1 MRKEI
6 KYENKP
12 MLIGYDQYM
21 SRNTLD
27 WDFYMVNNEDD
38 FKKAMTSILV
48 LMYKHYWDSDKNLV
62 PSTEE
67 EIRRSLLDGLTES
80 DRIIL
85 DIGENTP
92 DDLNDD
98 MRNQYN
104 KIKNNLEEKIK
115 NKVKSEE
122 EYFFI
127 LQTITRVIE
136 ALDDGWH
143 IVDENGDHL
152 ATRILNEMDSDD
164 QIHILPLMDPSVS
177 YALSQL

>member
-1 MRKEI
+1 
-6 KYENKP
+6 

-27 WDFYMVNNEDD
+27 WDFYVVNNEDD

-48 LMYKHYWDSDKNLV
+48 FMYKHYWDNDKDFV

-67 EIRRSLLDGLTES
+67 EIRRSLRDDLPES
-80 DRIIL
+80 DRLVL
-85 DIGENTP
+85 DIGEEMCS
-92 DDLNDD
+92 DLNDD
-98 MRNQYN
+98 MRYQYN
-104 KIKNNLEEKIK
+104 KIKSNLEEKIK

-127 LQTITRVIE
+127 LQTITRIIE
-136 ALDDGWH
+136 AKEDDSWNILDDSG
-143 IVDENGDHL
+143 NHL